1 MIEVNS
7 TSSSQDLLS
16 QLDQSSS
23 VLVST
28 YFWIRQN
35 TSIWTILL
43 TSFLALCVY
52 DQVIYVINKGSIVG
66 PKFKIWP
73 IMGPFLESMN
83 PKFEEY
89 KAKWAS
95 GPLSC
100 VSVFHKFVVIAST
113 KDLARKA
120 LNSPMYVKPCVVDVA
135 IKILRPTNWVF
146 MDGKDHVDYRRS
158 LNGLFTRK
166 ALSMYLPPMAEV
178 QDEYLRR
185 FLDFSKDGPKPYMHQ
200 FREFMCAISL
210 RTFCGEYITEDQV
223 KIISDHYYQIT
234 EALEL
239 VNFPVI
245 LPFTKPWYGKKV
257 ADMTMAIFEDC
268 AAQAKKY
275 IAAGGE
281 PNCTMDAWVKMMLES
296 KKAEE
301 ENPDMA
307 KTERRS
313 LVRMFTN
320 KEISET
326 VFTFLFAS
334 QDATSSACTWL
345 FQIISDRPDVMH
357 KIREE
362 QLRLRNNDV
371 TIHADLDLIDKMEY
385 THMVVKEALRYR
397 PPVIMVPYVVKK
409 PFPVTP
415 EYTAPKGSMVI
426 PTLWPALHDPEVYE
440 NPDEF
445 IPERWLEGSKANQA
459 QSNWLVFGTGPHV
472 CLGQQYVMMN
482 LVSLMGKA
490 AMLYDWKHTV
500 TEKSEEIRVFA
511 TIFPDDDCILKFSKR
526 ENPNVL

>member
-1 MIEVNS
+1 MANS
-7 TSSSQDLLS
+7 TDFLGGLAQAPDNSSL
-16 QLDQSSS
+16 
-23 VLVST
+23 VLKS
-28 YFWIRQN
+28 YFWLQQN
-35 TSIWTILL
+35 ASIWSILF
-43 TSFLALCVY
+43 TSFVALCIY
-52 DQVIYVINKGSIVG
+52 DQISYIIKKGSIVG

-113 KDLARKA
+113 KELARKT
-120 LNSPMYVKPCVVDVA
+120 LNSPMFVKPCVVDVA

-158 LNGLFTRK
+158 LNPLFSRK
-166 ALSMYLPPMAEV
+166 AWSVYLPPMAEV
-178 QDEYLRR
+178 QNEYLERCVKQ
-185 FLDFSKDGPKPYMHQ
+185 SENGSTTYMHL

-210 RTFCGEYITEDQV
+210 RTFCGTYITESQV
-223 KIISDHYYQIT
+223 KVISDNYFKIT
-234 EALEL
+234 EAMEL
-239 VNFPVI
+239 VNFPII
-245 LPFTKPWYGKKV
+245 LPFTKPWYGKQM
-257 ADMTMAIFEDC
+257 ADMTMEIFEKC
-268 AAQAKKY
+268 AQMAKDNM
-275 IAAGGE
+275 AAGKE
-281 PNCTMDAWVKMMLES
+281 VTCTMDAWCKLMVDTKQREAEIGVAAAKAD
-296 KKAEE
+296 KK
-301 ENPDMA
+301 
-307 KTERRS
+307 S
-313 LVRMFTN
+313 YVREFTN

-345 FQIISDRPDVMH
+345 FQIIADRPEVMH

-362 QLRLRNNDV
+362 QLRLRNNDYTV
-371 TIHADLDLIDKMEY
+371 EADLDLIDKMDY

-397 PPVIMVPYVVKK
+397 PPVTMVPYVVKK
-409 PFPVTP
+409 PYPVTP
-415 EYTAPKGSMVI
+415 DYTVPKGSMVI

-445 IPERWLEGSKANQA
+445 IPERWLPGSPANQA

-472 CLGQQYVMMN
+472 CIGQNYVMMN
-482 LVSLMGKA
+482 LISLMGKA
-490 AMLYDWKHTV
+490 CMLYDWEHTI
-500 TEKSEEIRVFA
+500 TEKSEDIRVFA

-526 ENPNVL
+526 EHPEVL